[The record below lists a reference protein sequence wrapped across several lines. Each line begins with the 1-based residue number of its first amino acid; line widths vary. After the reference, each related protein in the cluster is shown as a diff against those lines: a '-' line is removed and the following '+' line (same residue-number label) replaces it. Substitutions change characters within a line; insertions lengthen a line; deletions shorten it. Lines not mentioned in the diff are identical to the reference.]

1 MTTRAPRKSL
11 SADDLK
17 KKLAAAKEALK
28 ALEKRAFAGE
38 ITEAINKS
46 NIPSDFKIIKQ
57 SAKDASD
64 IAILEAIGLAVGI
77 KRLIVTQSEV
87 AFPRF
92 SRQLILSTMS
102 PRSDHETNP
111 IYGGVQSRSS
121 QTNHRERTS
130 SS

>member
-1 MTTRAPRKSL
+1 MATRAPRKSL

-46 NIPSDFKIIKQ
+46 NIPTEFKKIKQ

-77 KRLIVTQSEV
+77 KRLVVTQSEV
-87 AFPRF
+87 KKRA
-92 SRQLILSTMS
+92 SKKK
-102 PRSDHETNP
+102 
-111 IYGGVQSRSS
+111 
-121 QTNHRERTS
+121 
-130 SS
+130 